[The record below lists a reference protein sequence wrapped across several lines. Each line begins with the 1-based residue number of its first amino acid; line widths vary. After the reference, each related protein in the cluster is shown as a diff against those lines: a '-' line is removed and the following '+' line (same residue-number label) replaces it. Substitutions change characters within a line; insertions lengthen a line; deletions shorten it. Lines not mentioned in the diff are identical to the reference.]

1 MLSSAQLCGT
11 TLILTFNTD
20 GAEKS
25 EPISVDMSC
34 FVDDYNDVI
43 SSLSN
48 DVSAISSKVE
58 AISSDVS
65 ALSSDVSAL
74 SDTIDILSDAIDS
87 KISVDGVPAD
97 VNIVHISQ
105 EDYEQLVFDGSAL
118 SNTLY
123 VVSGDYIN
131 AYGQTL
137 KYLTMSDDPEESE
150 AATQHYVLSGLAG
163 KQDTVDDIWQI
174 SARAYNAV

>member
-25 EPISVDMSC
+25 SPISVDMSC

-48 DVSAISSKVE
+48 NVSAISSKVE
-58 AISSDVS
+58 AIISDVS
-65 ALSSDVSAL
+65 VLSNDVSAL
-74 SDTIDILSDAIDS
+74 SDTIDILSDAINS
-87 KISVDGVPAD
+87 KISVDGVPAN
-97 VNIVHISQ
+97 VNMLHISQ
-105 EDYEQLVFDGSAL
+105 EDYAQLVATSAVL

-123 VVSGDYIN
+123 IVSGEYID
-131 AYGQTL
+131 AYGQQIKNLSVATEL
-137 KYLTMSDDPEESE
+137 SD
-150 AATQHYVLSGLAG
+150 
-163 KQDTVDDIWQI
+163 
-174 SARAYNAV
+174 AVPLG